1 MSAPNVSD
9 GGDAMEQGNARI
21 AELEAEVARWEAVAI
36 GGLLTAEERK
46 QFPLLARVEAQLC
59 EATPAPTAPAKFF
72 EEMSNIT
79 GQDKVTAPAGDG
91 ALPEDVRSFIELVTL
106 HLQSE
111 TNPFKREAMFHQ
123 AYALYEKYDVE
134 GWRAKQRALTMPT
147 GSVKENKL

>member
-9 GGDAMEQGNARI
+9 G
-21 AELEAEVARWEAVAI
+21 AVKA
-36 GGLLTAEERK
+36 AEEA
-46 QFPLLARVEAQLC
+46 ARYFLSKIEYAVEGKDWA
-59 EATPAPTAPAKFF
+59 EACAAIITKHCPVGCAAPTVPAKFF

-147 GSVKENKL
+147 GTGAQGEGEAT

>member
-9 GGDAMEQGNARI
+9 GA
-21 AELEAEVARWEAVAI
+21 VKAVAHI
-36 GGLLTAEERK
+36 NEALCGILTKET
-46 QFPLLARVEAQLC
+46 C
-59 EATPAPTAPAKFF
+59 ATFAAIITKHCPVGCAAPTAPAKFF

-79 GQDKVTAPAGDG
+79 GQDKVTAPVGDG

-134 GWRAKQRALTMPT
+134 GWRAKQRALTVPT
-147 GSVKENKL
+147 GSVKEGMK